1 MVKLVT
7 FLRGPGE
14 SHSVLGSMLG
24 LGTPERS
31 KMVSRFKEKQNC
43 KVGGKGAENTQ
54 EPSGN
59 PSCSH
64 YE

>member
-7 FLRGPGE
+7 FLYGPGE
-14 SHSVLGSMLG
+14 SCLLLGLMLG

-59 PSCSH
+59 PSHSH
-64 YE
+64 YK